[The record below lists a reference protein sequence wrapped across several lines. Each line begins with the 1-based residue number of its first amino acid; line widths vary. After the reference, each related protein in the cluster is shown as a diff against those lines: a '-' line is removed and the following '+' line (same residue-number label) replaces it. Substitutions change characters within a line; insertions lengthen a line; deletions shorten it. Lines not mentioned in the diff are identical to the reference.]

1 MFAKPETNWY
11 KAEFGVLES
20 LSLWG
25 ISCEN
30 PTRRYFGEIFL
41 WLVEQSHL
49 NSEILL
55 VSA

>member
-25 ISCEN
+25 ILCEN
-30 PTRRYFGEIFL
+30 PTRRYSGEMIL
-41 WLVEQSHL
+41 WLVE
-49 NSEILL
+49 
-55 VSA
+55 